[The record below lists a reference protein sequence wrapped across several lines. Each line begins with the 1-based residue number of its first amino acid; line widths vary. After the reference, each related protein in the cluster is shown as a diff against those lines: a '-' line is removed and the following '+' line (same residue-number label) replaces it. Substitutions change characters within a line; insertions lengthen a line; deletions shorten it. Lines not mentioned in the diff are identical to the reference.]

1 MGTVPVIR
9 ISKTGAAHSGLIEW
23 LVQRLTAVYMVLFLV
38 FLLFTLKSGLHGGY
52 AQWSSWFAGGLVRWG
67 WMLFYV
73 SALWHSWIGLRSVF
87 LDYIKPFWLR
97 LTLTL
102 VTAVALIVHGLWV
115 VDILYIRGAG
125 GGV

>member
-1 MGTVPVIR
+1 VIR
-9 ISKTGAAHSGLIEW
+9 INRTGAAHSGLVEW
-23 LVQRLTAVYMVLFLV
+23 LAQRITAVYMALFLV
-38 FLLFTLKSGLHGGY
+38 FCLFSINAGPNTGFE
-52 AQWSSWFAGGLVRWG
+52 QWSDWFNANPVRWG

-102 VTAVALIVHGLWV
+102 TTAVALFVHGMWV
-115 VDILYIRGAG
+115 VDILYISSPG